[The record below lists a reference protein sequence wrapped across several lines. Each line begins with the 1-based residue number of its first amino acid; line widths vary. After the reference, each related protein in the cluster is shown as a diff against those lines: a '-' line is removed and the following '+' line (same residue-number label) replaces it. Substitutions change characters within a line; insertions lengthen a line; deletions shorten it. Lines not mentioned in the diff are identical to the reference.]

1 MALPTISGKFRVM
14 ADPNLRYTSNGKGV
28 FSAFISAG
36 TKRGD
41 TDTYDNMVATVVVFG
56 RDAEA
61 LADTVQK
68 GQYVMVQGEVRD
80 NEFTTSQGEKR
91 ESREINA
98 TFGGVAIV
106 PDAPQ
111 QAQQQ
116 QGQQQGQQGYG
127 GDPFAQQ
134 AQQQQ
139 APPQQAQAYAPPYAQ
154 QAQQPPYQGQTQ
166 QNPQQGGYGAPQ
178 GQPQPQQG
186 YPPQQGGPSI

>member
-36 TKRGD
+36 AKRGD
-41 TDTYDNMVATVVVFG
+41 TDTYDNFVATVVVFG

-61 LADTVQK
+61 LAETVQK

-134 AQQQQ
+134 GQQQQ
-139 APPQQAQAYAPPYAQ
+139 APPQQGYPQQGQQGYAQPQQNPYA
-154 QAQQPPYQGQTQ
+154 